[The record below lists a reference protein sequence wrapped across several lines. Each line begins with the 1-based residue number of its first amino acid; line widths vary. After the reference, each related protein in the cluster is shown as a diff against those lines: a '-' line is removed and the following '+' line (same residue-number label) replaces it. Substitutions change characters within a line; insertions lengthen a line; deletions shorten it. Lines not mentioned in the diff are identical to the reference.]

1 MDGNIIAIDAT
12 VPERRVKWVSSGEDM
27 GYELTPPTPVVEK
40 NGVVYAPTDKA
51 DLRLSRI

>member
-27 GYELTPPTPVVEK
+27 GYELTPTPVVEK
-40 NGVVYAPTDKA
+40 TELFTLPPTKG
-51 DLRLSRI
+51 